1 MAKDKELVAV
11 LYGANGKCKKLLVIE
26 NVDSA
31 RKNRL
36 LNEVMEAES
45 RQMRKEKLLNDKIDE
60 LEKNVPDDWVA
71 SYKTVNPILDKHKD
85 AFFELFSKY
94 FFDLWD

>member
-60 LEKNVPDDWVA
+60 LEK
-71 SYKTVNPILDKHKD
+71 KLGKLDREVKVLKG
-85 AFFELFSKY
+85 EE
-94 FFDLWD
+94 

>member
-11 LYGANGKCKKLLVIE
+11 LYGANGKCEKLLVIE

-36 LNEVMEAES
+36 LNEVIEAES
-45 RQMRKEKLLNDKIDE
+45 RQTRKEKLLNDKIDE
-60 LEKNVPDDWVA
+60 LEK
-71 SYKTVNPILDKHKD
+71 KLGKLDREVKVLKG
-85 AFFELFSKY
+85 EE
-94 FFDLWD
+94 